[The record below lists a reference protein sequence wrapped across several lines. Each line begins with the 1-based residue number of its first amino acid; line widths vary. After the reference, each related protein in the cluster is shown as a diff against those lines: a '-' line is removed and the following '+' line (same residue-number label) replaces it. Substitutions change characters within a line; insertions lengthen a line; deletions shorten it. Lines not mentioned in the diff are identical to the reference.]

1 MSCESRLSLLLIL
14 IYGYAVH
21 IIVIIRKKLFQHL
34 FFDDIQCLFKWIVNA
49 WTHPRCEKQ
58 NFKNSFVCQLST
70 KIEIIKKSNK

>member
-1 MSCESRLSLLLIL
+1 MSCESRLSLPLIL

-49 WTHPRCEKQ
+49 WTHPRREKQ

-70 KIEIIKKSNK
+70 KIEI